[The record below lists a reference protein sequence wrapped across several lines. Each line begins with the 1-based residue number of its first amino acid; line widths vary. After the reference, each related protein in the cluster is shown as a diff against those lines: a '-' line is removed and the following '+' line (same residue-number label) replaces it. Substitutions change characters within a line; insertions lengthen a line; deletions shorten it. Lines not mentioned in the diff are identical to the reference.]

1 MNVIFGMLQQ
11 FAIKHDVTILLI
23 DHHKKGNGF
32 SQDVI
37 DDVMG
42 ATSKMSVA
50 DAAWGLYRDRSG
62 KDAVLKTTGRDI
74 EDKEISITFDKESF
88 LWQSH
93 GNANDV
99 KTGTLKGDIADAI
112 TEMGG
117 TATTKDIADFV
128 RRPPSNVSR
137 DIRAMLDDN
146 QVARFEGVDKYGKKS
161 VTYML
166 TKNLSESIK

>member
-1 MNVIFGMLQQ
+1 M
-11 FAIKHDVTILLI
+11 
-23 DHHKKGNGF
+23 
-32 SQDVI
+32 
-37 DDVMG
+37 
-42 ATSKMSVA
+42 
-50 DAAWGLYRDRSG
+50 
-62 KDAVLKTTGRDI
+62 
-74 EDKEISITFDKESF
+74 
-88 LWQSH
+88 
-93 GNANDV
+93 
-99 KTGTLKGDIADAI
+99 KGDIADAI